1 MLIDVRV
8 NFHYLRKIDNNV
20 VSDLFERVELLLK
33 DIYISLTIA
42 YLDFVKIDFNEEA
55 LLDCK
60 DLRLNC
66 ETLDFFKTL

>member
-33 DIYISLTIA
+33 DIHISFTIA

>member
-33 DIYISLTIA
+33 DIHISLTIA
-42 YLDFVKIDFNEEA
+42 YLDFVKIDFNEET